1 MLTNAPIYCKYMLVL
16 EDDMIRSGGLYD
28 WLCIAAACLGFVV
41 THRTAVGVLVIYL
54 ANKNPCLIV
63 CHREPLFSFCCLSS
77 SGGAVKM
84 MCLCT
89 LQSRGSR
96 IRKELSMIHSL
107 SSSKQGVRG
116 RHLLSVIPD

>member
-28 WLCIAAACLGFVV
+28 WLCIAAALLGFVV
-41 THRTAVGVLVIYL
+41 THRTAVCVLVIYL

-63 CHREPLFSFCCLSS
+63 CHSEPLFSFSCLSS

-84 MCLCT
+84 ICLY
-89 LQSRGSR
+89 
-96 IRKELSMIHSL
+96 
-107 SSSKQGVRG
+107 SSKQGEQNKEGVIYDSLS
-116 RHLLSVIPD
+116 LLFKAGCEG